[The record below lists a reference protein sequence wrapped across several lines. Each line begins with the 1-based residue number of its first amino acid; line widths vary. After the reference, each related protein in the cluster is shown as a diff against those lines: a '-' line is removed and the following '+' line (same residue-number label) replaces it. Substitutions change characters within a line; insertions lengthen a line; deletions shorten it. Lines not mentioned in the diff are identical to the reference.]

1 MKNGSL
7 YFKTKDGTSLYVEIS
22 GQGRPLMLC
31 HGWLCSGRCWQKNR
45 DELNRHFQVITL
57 DLRGHGRSQKTL
69 AGHTIRQYAAD
80 IHEII
85 LNFGL
90 QDVILGGWS
99 LGGPTVLSYW
109 DQFGTEGRVT
119 GVLLIDMTPFPY
131 SPERWNSHALKG
143 FNADQWNAQVNQ
155 YLNDRDGFTEAFFRK
170 CWHGEPPADA
180 AFALEDMRA
189 AAPWSAVA
197 IYNDY
202 LTNDFSAVLPTISV
216 PTLVMSSNNHVF
228 PAGVTQ
234 GQHITTLLPRGDYK
248 EFTDAG
254 HFFFFE
260 QPEKFNQAVI
270 SFGK

>member
-1 MKNGSL
+1 M
-7 YFKTKDGTSLYVEIS
+7 
-22 GQGRPLMLC
+22 
-31 HGWLCSGRCWQKNR
+31 
-45 DELNRHFQVITL
+45 
-57 DLRGHGRSQKTL
+57 

-143 FNADQWNAQVNQ
+143 FSADQWNAQVNQ
-155 YLNDRDGFTEAFFRK
+155 YLNDRDGFTEAFFKK
-170 CWHGEPPADA
+170 CWHGEPPAD
-180 AFALEDMRA
+180 
-189 AAPWSAVA
+189 
-197 IYNDY
+197 
-202 LTNDFSAVLPTISV
+202 VLPTVSV
-216 PTLVMSSNNHVF
+216 PTLVMSSDNHVF